1 MNNNYHNKMNN
12 NSLLNEAHESA
23 KQTFITCL
31 LKQHPLTRISV
42 IGRAITLMLTLL
54 QISVALALIIV
65 LRDHEEEEDFLHINI
80 LTII

>member
-54 QISVALALIIV
+54 QISVALALVV
-65 LRDHEEEEDFLHINI
+65 LRDNDEKDEDFLHIDT
-80 LTII
+80 LTMT